1 MESNIKH
8 NLRSHNNQAK
18 HPKLSGQQQ
27 QQHKKQE
34 QEQDGANEDEEDP
47 PHSISIDVPLIHH
60 KNSALA
66 SSASAKLPVMSFSA
80 ISPVNIQDI
89 QQTESILQVKRKG
102 S

>member
-1 MESNIKH
+1 MMESNIKH

-18 HPKLSGQQQ
+18 HPKLSGQ

-66 SSASAKLPVMSFSA
+66 SSAVKLPVMSFSA

-89 QQTESILQVKRKG
+89 QETESILQVKRKG